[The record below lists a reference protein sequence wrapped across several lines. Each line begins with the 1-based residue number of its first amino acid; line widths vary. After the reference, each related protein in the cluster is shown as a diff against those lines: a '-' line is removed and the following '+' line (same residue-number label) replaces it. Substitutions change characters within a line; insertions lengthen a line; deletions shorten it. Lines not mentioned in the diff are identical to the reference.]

1 MNKKKVLGRMA
12 RLVGWI
18 KAPKAAY
25 LLRHP
30 IKGPKNLLA
39 LRGAKSL
46 MKTRAAKVTATAVA
60 ATAVA
65 APLAAKA
72 LKGGSDS

>member
-1 MNKKKVLGRMA
+1 MKKKTVGRMA
-12 RLVGWI
+12 RFAGML
-18 KAPKAAY
+18 KAPKVTY

-30 IKGPKNLLA
+30 ISGSKNLLA

-46 MKTRAAKVTATAVA
+46 LKTRGAAMTAATV

-65 APLAAKA
+65 APFAIKA
-72 LKGGSDS
+72 LKNDSES